1 MPVFASFATTVLYA
15 LPAAAALL
23 YAWFQLIAANRRL
36 DRACEFKTKVAAEDA
51 LASFLK
57 KNGASFPI
65 QKGGDYLENA
75 YDPDKGEI
83 RLSPDVFGCVDACS
97 IASALNAG
105 SQALAHCN
113 APASIHKLARLHSIT
128 TWWFWGVFCIL
139 GFAVMGESFVGTCV
153 GYATLIPLYA
163 MFSIRKNIMKRNQA
177 PALEFVQSSG
187 LFNPEEATVLKKTL
201 AAAIVNP

>member
-1 MPVFASFATTVLYA
+1 MPVFASFATTVVYA

-23 YAWFQLIAANRRL
+23 YAWFQLIAANRRM

-57 KNGASFPI
+57 KNDASFPI
-65 QKGGDYLENA
+65 EKGSDYLENA
-75 YDPDKGEI
+75 YDPNKGEI

-97 IASALNAG
+97 VASALNAG
-105 SQALAHCN
+105 SQALACRN
-113 APASIHKLARLHSIT
+113 APETIDKLARLHSIT

-139 GFAVMGESFVGTCV
+139 GFAVMGESLVGTCV

-163 MFSIRKNIMKRNQA
+163 MFNIRKNIMKRNQA
-177 PALEFVQSSG
+177 PALEFIQSSG
-187 LFNPEEATVLKKTL
+187 LFNSEEATVLKKTL
-201 AAAIVNP
+201 AAALVNP

>member
-57 KNGASFPI
+57 KNGATFPI
-65 QKGGDYLENA
+65 EKGDDYLENA
-75 YDPDKGEI
+75 YDPAKGEI
-83 RLSPDVFGCVDACS
+83 LLSPDVFGCVDACS
-97 IASALNAG
+97 VASALNAG
-105 SQALAHCN
+105 SQALAYRN
-113 APASIHKLARLHSIT
+113 APETVDKIARLHSIT

-139 GFAVMGESFVGTCV
+139 GFAVMGESFIGTCV

-163 MFSIRKNIMKRNQA
+163 MFSIRKNIMKKNQA

-187 LFNPEEATVLKKTL
+187 LFNLEEATVLKKTL
-201 AAAIVNP
+201 AAALVNP

>member
-36 DRACEFKTKVAAEDA
+36 DRACEFKTKVAAEDG

-57 KNGASFPI
+57 KNGATFPVE
-65 QKGGDYLENA
+65 KGDDYLENA
-75 YDPDKGEI
+75 YDPAKGEI
-83 RLSPDVFGCVDACS
+83 LLSPDVFGCVDACS
-97 IASALNAG
+97 VASALNAG
-105 SQALAHCN
+105 SQALAYRN
-113 APASIHKLARLHSIT
+113 APETVDKIARLHSIT

-139 GFAVMGESFVGTCV
+139 GFAVMGESFIGTCV
-153 GYATLIPLYA
+153 GYAILIPLYA

-187 LFNPEEATVLKKTL
+187 LFNLEEAIVLKKTL
-201 AAAIVNP
+201 AAALVNP

>member
-57 KNGASFPI
+57 KNGATFPI
-65 QKGGDYLENA
+65 EKGDDYLENA
-75 YDPDKGEI
+75 YDPAKGEI
-83 RLSPDVFGCVDACS
+83 LLSPDVFGCVDACS
-97 IASALNAG
+97 VASALNAG
-105 SQALAHCN
+105 SQALAYRN
-113 APASIHKLARLHSIT
+113 APETVDKIARLHSIT

-139 GFAVMGESFVGTCV
+139 GFAVMGESFIGTCV

-163 MFSIRKNIMKRNQA
+163 MVSIRKNIMKRNQA

-187 LFNPEEATVLKKTL
+187 LFNLEEAIVLKKTL
-201 AAAIVNP
+201 AAALVNP

>member
-36 DRACEFKTKVAAEDA
+36 DRACEFKTKVPAEDA

-57 KNGASFPI
+57 KNGATFPI
-65 QKGGDYLENA
+65 EKGDDYLENA
-75 YDPDKGEI
+75 YDPAKGEI
-83 RLSPDVFGCVDACS
+83 LLSPDVFGCVDACS
-97 IASALNAG
+97 VASALNAG
-105 SQALAHCN
+105 SQALAYRN
-113 APASIHKLARLHSIT
+113 APETVDKIARLHSIT

-139 GFAVMGESFVGTCV
+139 GFAVMGESFIGTCV

-187 LFNPEEATVLKKTL
+187 LFNLEEAIVLKKTL
-201 AAAIVNP
+201 AAALVNP

>member
-57 KNGASFPI
+57 KNGATFPI
-65 QKGGDYLENA
+65 EKGDDYLENA
-75 YDPDKGEI
+75 YDPAKGEI
-83 RLSPDVFGCVDACS
+83 LLSPDVFGCVDACS
-97 IASALNAG
+97 VASALNAG
-105 SQALAHCN
+105 SQALAYRN
-113 APASIHKLARLHSIT
+113 APETVDKIARLHSIT

-139 GFAVMGESFVGTCV
+139 GFAVMGESFIGTCV

-177 PALEFVQSSG
+177 PALYFVQSSG
-187 LFNPEEATVLKKTL
+187 LFNLEEAIVLKKTL
-201 AAAIVNP
+201 AAALVNP

>member
-57 KNGASFPI
+57 KNGATFTI
-65 QKGGDYLENA
+65 EKGDDYLENA
-75 YDPDKGEI
+75 YDPAKGEI
-83 RLSPDVFGCVDACS
+83 LLSPDVFGCVDACS
-97 IASALNAG
+97 VASALNAG
-105 SQALAHCN
+105 SQALAYRN
-113 APASIHKLARLHSIT
+113 APETVDKIARLHSIT

-139 GFAVMGESFVGTCV
+139 GFAVMGESFIGTCV

-187 LFNPEEATVLKKTL
+187 LFNLEEATVLKKTL
-201 AAAIVNP
+201 AAALVNP

>member
-57 KNGASFPI
+57 KNGATFPI
-65 QKGGDYLENA
+65 EKGDDYLENA
-75 YDPDKGEI
+75 YDPAKGEI
-83 RLSPDVFGCVDACS
+83 LLSPDVFGCVDACS
-97 IASALNAG
+97 VASALNAG
-105 SQALAHCN
+105 SQALAYRN
-113 APASIHKLARLHSIT
+113 APETVDKIARLHSIT

-139 GFAVMGESFVGTCV
+139 GFAVMGESFIGTCV

-177 PALEFVQSSG
+177 SALEFVQSSG
-187 LFNPEEATVLKKTL
+187 LFNLEEAIVLKKTL
-201 AAAIVNP
+201 AAALVNP

>member
-1 MPVFASFATTVLYA
+1 MPVFASFSTTVVYA

-23 YAWFQLIAANRRL
+23 YGWLRLIAANRRL
-36 DRACEFKTKVAAEDA
+36 DRACEFKTNVLAEDA

-65 QKGGDYLENA
+65 EKGSDYLENK
-75 YDPDKGEI
+75 YDPAKGEI
-83 RLSPDVFGCVDACS
+83 HLSPDAFGCVDACS
-97 IASALNAG
+97 VASALNAG
-105 SQALAHCN
+105 SQALAYRN
-113 APASIHKLARLHSIT
+113 APETVDKLARLHSIT

-163 MFSIRKNIMKRNQA
+163 MLKIRKNIMKKNHA
-177 PALEFVQSSG
+177 PALDFIQSSG
-187 LFNPEEATVLKKTL
+187 LFTPEEATVLKKTL
-201 AAAIVNP
+201 AAVRDNP

>member
-51 LASFLK
+51 LAAFLK
-57 KNGASFPI
+57 KNCATFPI
-65 QKGGDYLENA
+65 EKGDDYLENA
-75 YDPDKGEI
+75 YDPAKGEI
-83 RLSPDVFGCVDACS
+83 LLSPDVFGCVDACS
-97 IASALNAG
+97 VASALNAG
-105 SQALAHCN
+105 SQALAYRN
-113 APASIHKLARLHSIT
+113 APEAVDQIARVHSIT

-139 GFAVMGESFVGTCV
+139 GFAVMGESFIGTCV

-187 LFNPEEATVLKKTL
+187 LFNLEEATVLKKTL
-201 AAAIVNP
+201 AAALVNP

>member
-57 KNGASFPI
+57 KNGATFPI
-65 QKGGDYLENA
+65 EKWDDYLENA
-75 YDPDKGEI
+75 YDPAKGEI
-83 RLSPDVFGCVDACS
+83 LLSPDVFGCVDACS
-97 IASALNAG
+97 VASALNAG
-105 SQALAHCN
+105 SQALAYRN
-113 APASIHKLARLHSIT
+113 APETVDKIARLHSIT

-139 GFAVMGESFVGTCV
+139 GFAVMGESFIGTCV

-187 LFNPEEATVLKKTL
+187 LFNLEEAIVLKKTL
-201 AAAIVNP
+201 AAALVNP

>member
-57 KNGASFPI
+57 KNGATFPI
-65 QKGGDYLENA
+65 EKGDDYLENA
-75 YDPDKGEI
+75 YDPAKGEI
-83 RLSPDVFGCVDACS
+83 LLSPDVFGCVDACS
-97 IASALNAG
+97 VASALNAG
-105 SQALAHCN
+105 SQALAYRN
-113 APASIHKLARLHSIT
+113 APETVDKIARLHSIT

-139 GFAVMGESFVGTCV
+139 GFAVMGESFIGTCV
-153 GYATLIPLYA
+153 GYATQIPLYA

-187 LFNPEEATVLKKTL
+187 LFNLEEATVLKKTL
-201 AAAIVNP
+201 AAALVNP

>member
-57 KNGASFPI
+57 KNGATFPI
-65 QKGGDYLENA
+65 EKGDDYLENA
-75 YDPDKGEI
+75 YDPAKGEI
-83 RLSPDVFGCVDACS
+83 LLSPDVFGCVDACS
-97 IASALNAG
+97 VASALNAG
-105 SQALAHCN
+105 SQALAYRN
-113 APASIHKLARLHSIT
+113 APETVDKIARLHSIT

-139 GFAVMGESFVGTCV
+139 GLAVMGESFIGTCV

-187 LFNPEEATVLKKTL
+187 LFNLEEAIVLKKTL
-201 AAAIVNP
+201 AAALVNP